1 MTDWLSNWLFDW
13 LTAVNSRATH
23 VFQRFT
29 GCLCHFLT
37 APAGAGFTN
46 RLSLLFLSATL
57 AVLHSLSLSAPPP
70 MLSFLLVHSSVCSFP
85 CFSLPLF
92 FLSLLLNW
100 VLSIL
105 PCTLFP
111 PASDIQTLP
120 RVYFF
125 DSYATLQAN
134 GSDSRFL
141 SSSCVGLADIPR
153 SHSSHLTPSPC
164 VVSAWF
170 DIVPCLFSWSS
181 IKGCACF
188 GFFSP
193 HQALNLIGKFG
204 QNWNFHF
211 LLLNLMLIW
220 ALLKNFEFT

>member
-1 MTDWLSNWLFDW
+1 MQDLLTVSLS
-13 LTAVNSRATH
+13 SSS
-23 VFQRFT
+23 
-29 GCLCHFLT
+29 
-37 APAGAGFTN
+37 PP
-46 RLSLLFLSATL
+46 
-57 AVLHSLSLSAPPP
+57 LSLSSTHSRCPLLLRCSPSS
-70 MLSFLLVHSSVCSFP
+70 SFTPLFARSLVF
-85 CFSLPLF
+85 FFLFF

-153 SHSSHLTPSPC
+153 SHFSHLTPSPC

-188 GFFSP
+188 GFFFFP
-193 HQALNLIGKFG
+193 HQALSLIRKFG

-220 ALLKNFEFT
+220 ALLKNF